1 MTLIIPI
8 SEAGIDRVAK
18 SEDRAVQVNRDT
30 DEDAQE
36 KEEEECD
43 YWRAV
48 KWKEEWFRVSRPV
61 PHRGMKECYLGV
73 LVVEITISMDRQRGR
88 CWREDTEFDCHAEQV
103 EMRDGGKPSQQV
115 CEGECVGGRDK

>member
-43 YWRAV
+43 Y
-48 KWKEEWFRVSRPV
+48 
-61 PHRGMKECYLGV
+61 
-73 LVVEITISMDRQRGR
+73 
-88 CWREDTEFDCHAEQV
+88 
-103 EMRDGGKPSQQV
+103 
-115 CEGECVGGRDK
+115 